1 MGIVSPYVMDFMTPH
16 SLKADPDIRLHVF
29 HQMANM
35 DLTIGVWQGRGN
47 KKAAGG
53 VTHAKQA

>member
-1 MGIVSPYVMDFMTPH
+1 MDFMTPH